1 MCVYTK
7 KVNNLLEIKLIL
19 VYNLIEKN
27 VYTHRK
33 GDDMIERPCYLNYL
47 IKSQNNGFP
56 KVITGIRRCGKS
68 YLLNTIFKEYLLE
81 QGINNKNI
89 IEIDLAIIS
98 NAIYRDPI
106 YLYEHIIDLTQKND
120 EISYVFLDE
129 IQEVYDIIN
138 LSLTNGKH
146 IKAKNKD
153 EDIIGFVDVIL
164 DLASH
169 KNIDLYVT
177 GSNSKMLSSDIITEF
192 RDKATNIALYPLSF
206 EEFNS
211 YKKGYSMENL
221 IEYLQYGGMPLAVLS
236 ELEDK
241 KNYLKSLYQTT
252 YFKDIIDRNKIQ
264 KTESLEELTKII
276 SSCVGNLI
284 NVEKISNT
292 YKSVKHE
299 IIDKSTVNKY
309 VSCFENA
316 FLISSVSRYDLKGRE
331 EIGALRKYYFVDCG
345 LRNAILNF
353 SDYNEGQLLE
363 NLVFNEL
370 IYNGYS
376 VNIGAFDSYGKNKDN
391 ITIRKN
397 YEIDFYAIKGNKHL
411 YIQVCDNYNSIEV
424 KEREK
429 KPYSLL
435 NDQVQ
440 KIIVIKDQINET
452 RDENGY
458 TIIGIVD
465 FLLRFIKY

>member
-1 MCVYTK
+1 
-7 KVNNLLEIKLIL
+7 
-19 VYNLIEKN
+19 
-27 VYTHRK
+27 
-33 GDDMIERPCYLNYL
+33 MIERQRYLNYL

-68 YLLNTIFKEYLLE
+68 YLLNTIYKEYLLE
-81 QGINNKNI
+81 QGINEKNI
-89 IEIDLAIIS
+89 IEMDLAMIS
-98 NAIYRDPI
+98 NAYYRDPI
-106 YLYEHIIDLTQKND
+106 YLFEHIIELTTKNSG
-120 EISYVFLDE
+120 INYVFLDE
-129 IQEVYDIIN
+129 IQEVYDITN
-138 LSLTNGKH
+138 LALTGGKH
-146 IKAKNKD
+146 IKAKKGE
-153 EDIIGFVDVIL
+153 EDIVGFVDVIL

-169 KNIDLYVT
+169 ENIDLYVT

-192 RDKATNIALYPLSF
+192 RDKATNITLYPLSF

-211 YKKGYSMENL
+211 YKKGYAMENL

-236 ELEDK
+236 GLEDK
-241 KNYLKSLYQTT
+241 KNYLKNLYHTT
-252 YFKDIIDRNKIQ
+252 YFKDIIDRNKLQ
-264 KTESLEELTKII
+264 KNESLDELTRII
-276 SSCVGNLI
+276 SSCVGSLI

-292 YKSVKHE
+292 YESIKHE
-299 IIDKSTVNKY
+299 IIDKSTVNRY
-309 VSCFENA
+309 VSFFEDA
-316 FLISSVSRYDLKGRE
+316 FLISPVSRYDLKGKE

-363 NLVFNEL
+363 NLVYNEL

-376 VNIGAFDSYGKNKDN
+376 VNVGVFDSYGKNKDN
-391 ITIRKN
+391 KTVRKN
-397 YEIDFYAIKGNKHL
+397 YEVDFYAIKGNRHL

-429 KPYSLL
+429 KPYTLL

-440 KIIVIKDQINET
+440 KIIVIKDPINET
-452 RDENGY
+452 RDETGY

-465 FLLRFIKY
+465 FLLRFIK